1 MLLTNLTIQKL
12 FPDKVISKCMNKL
25 DDDEFRNLR
34 KKYFLKFVK
43 IFINKIKDN
52 DNKKYLKNNTW

>member
-1 MLLTNLTIQKL
+1 
-12 FPDKVISKCMNKL
+12 MNKL

-43 IFINKIKDN
+43 IFINKIKGN